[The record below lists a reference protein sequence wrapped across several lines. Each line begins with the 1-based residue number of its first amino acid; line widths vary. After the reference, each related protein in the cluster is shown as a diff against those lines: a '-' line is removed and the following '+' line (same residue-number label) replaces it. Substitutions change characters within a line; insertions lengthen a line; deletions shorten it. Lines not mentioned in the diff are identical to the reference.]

1 MRGRDG
7 EGRGDGSARLGRGAV
22 MAAGLTDLPN
32 AFLVQVLGR
41 LDSASIGSFVRALGY
56 GRYLD
61 LTFAP
66 SLWPRPHSCCTT
78 PGFTFLLPVLEEI
91 ASLGRFPPQLVS
103 LAVSPGQS
111 ERFPATVTIKGLE
124 MLFGRDKETLSESLA
139 RHVNAGLSGMGRSE
153 GGYVEAAR
161 PDRGTLRLS
170 LRNEKVLELCN
181 EDLGARTRFSGRLH
195 ITRTALSTYR
205 SLRGRL
211 GDDDDNDDDV
221 EDSREAGDMFVSK
234 RQASVLLLCLQ
245 LREEIEGGGGRGDR
259 VSAVLE
265 GLFKQV
271 SGQMLGDTTSDLT
284 TMLRKMLYSGGGKQT
299 KAKLLRARRANLFVI
314 RKIVEVVEPLS
325 LSMSCRP
332 L

>member
-1 MRGRDG
+1 M
-7 EGRGDGSARLGRGAV
+7 
-22 MAAGLTDLPN
+22 
-32 AFLVQVLGR
+32 
-41 LDSASIGSFVRALGY
+41 
-56 GRYLD
+56 
-61 LTFAP
+61 
-66 SLWPRPHSCCTT
+66 
-78 PGFTFLLPVLEEI
+78 
-91 ASLGRFPPQLVS
+91 
-103 LAVSPGQS
+103 
-111 ERFPATVTIKGLE
+111 
-124 MLFGRDKETLSESLA
+124 
-139 RHVNAGLSGMGRSE
+139 
-153 GGYVEAAR
+153 
-161 PDRGTLRLS
+161 
-170 LRNEKVLELCN
+170 ELCN

-211 GDDDDNDDDV
+211 GDDDDDNDDV
-221 EDSREAGDMFVSK
+221 EDPHEAGEMFVSK

-284 TMLRKMLYSGGGKQT
+284 TMLRKMLYSGGKQT